1 MAVLNRKRA
10 VKILLIVSALYL
22 LQIVLFESLLGFYQ
36 PEQGNTM
43 LITTFEEDGE
53 AHERVVSRLDRN
65 VEIFVAVNHWPRAWA
80 RRLQRNPTMQ
90 MTYGGV
96 TGDYTAVVLTGA
108 EHEQGKIDFSVPFLF
123 KFMTGFPPRYF
134 VLLQPNTGSE

>member
-1 MAVLNRKRA
+1 MVTLNWKKIA
-10 VKILLIVSALYL
+10 KILLIVIVLYL

-53 AHERVVSRLDRN
+53 AHDRVVARLDREG
-65 VEIFVAVNHWPRAWA
+65 EIFVAVNHWPRARA
-80 RRLQRNPTMQ
+80 RRLQRNPDIQ
-90 MTYGGV
+90 MTYEGV

-108 EHEQGKIDFSVPFLF
+108 AHEQGKIDFSVPFIF

-134 VLLQPNTGSE
+134 VRLDPSQ